1 MLYVYLKMFHI
12 ISASCV
18 LTSIVYSF
26 HLWRTILPHNL
37 SAISERIQKQ
47 TSLIIIPFAVLQLA
61 TGFTMISLKRYSWH
75 LFWLGGSVISFITAI
90 LSWFGFLYF
99 LLLSQQ
105 APLYSNDQSRSMR
118 YRRLQ
123 SFMLLLCA
131 LGLLSMVF
139 FMANK
144 NG

>member
-37 SAISERIQKQ
+37 PAISERIQKQ

>member
-1 MLYVYLKMFHI
+1 MLYIYLKIFHI
-12 ISASCV
+12 ISASAV

-26 HLWRTILPHNL
+26 HLWRSIHPHNL
-37 SAISERIQKQ
+37 TTISDRIQKQ

-61 TGFTMISLKRYSWH
+61 TGFTMMSLKRYNWH
-75 LFWLGGSVISFITAI
+75 LFWISGSVISFITAI
-90 LSWFGFLYF
+90 TSWFGFIYF

-105 APLYSNDQSRSMR
+105 AKVYNNNPSEPTR
-118 YRRLQ
+118 YRRHQ
-123 SFMLLLCA
+123 SFMLLFCA

-139 FMANK
+139 FMTNK

>member
-1 MLYVYLKMFHI
+1 MLYIYLKIFHI

-18 LTSIVYSF
+18 LTSIGYSF
-26 HLWRTILPHNL
+26 HLWRSMHPRNL
-37 SAISERIQKQ
+37 STVSDQIQKQ
-47 TSLIIIPFAVLQLA
+47 TSQIIIPFAVFQLA

-75 LFWLGGSVISFITAI
+75 LFWLSGSVISFITAI
-90 LSWFGFLYF
+90 ASWFGFIYF

-105 APLYSNDQSRSMR
+105 TPVLLNESTESTR

>member
-1 MLYVYLKMFHI
+1 MLYIYLKMFHI

-26 HLWRTILPHNL
+26 HLWRSIQTHNL
-37 SAISERIQKQ
+37 STISDRIQKQ
-47 TSLIIIPFAVLQLA
+47 TSLVIIPFAVFQLA

-75 LFWLGGSVISFITAI
+75 LFWLSGSVISFITAI
-90 LSWFGFLYF
+90 VSWFGFIYF
-99 LLLSQQ
+99 LLLSEQ
-105 APLYSNDQSRSMR
+105 APILMNDHFGSTR
-118 YRRLQ
+118 YRRMQ

>member
-1 MLYVYLKMFHI
+1 MLYIYLKIFHI
-12 ISASCV
+12 ISASIV
-18 LTSIVYSF
+18 LTSIAYGF
-26 HLWRTILPHNL
+26 HLWRSIHPHNL
-37 SAISERIQKQ
+37 SVISDRIQKQ
-47 TSLIIIPFAVLQLA
+47 TSLVIIPFALLQLA

-75 LFWLGGSVISFITAI
+75 ELWLGGSVISFITAI
-90 LSWFGFLYF
+90 ASWFGFIYF

-105 APLYSNDQSRSMR
+105 AMVPLSQHSWTTR

-123 SFMLLLCA
+123 SCMLLLCA

-144 NG
+144 SG

>member
-1 MLYVYLKMFHI
+1 MLYIYLKIIHI
-12 ISASCV
+12 LSASCV

-26 HLWRTILPHNL
+26 HLWRSIHPHNL
-37 SAISERIQKQ
+37 SIVSERIQKQ

-61 TGFTMISLKRYSWH
+61 TGFTMISLQRYDWH
-75 LFWLGGSVISFITAI
+75 SFWISGSVLSFITAI
-90 LSWFGFLYF
+90 SSWFGFIYF
-99 LLLSQQ
+99 LLMSQQ
-105 APLYSNDQSRSMR
+105 ATVLQNENSQSSRF
-118 YRRLQ
+118 RRLQ
-123 SFMLLLCA
+123 SCMLLLCA

>member
-1 MLYVYLKMFHI
+1 MIYIYLKIFHI
-12 ISASCV
+12 ISAACV

-26 HLWRTILPHNL
+26 HLWRSIHSHNL
-37 SAISERIQKQ
+37 AAISQQIQKQ

-75 LFWLGGSVISFITAI
+75 QFWLGGSVISFITA
-90 LSWFGFLYF
+90 LASWFGFLYF
-99 LLLSQQ
+99 LLLAQQ
-105 APLYSNDQSRSMR
+105 ATVVVNEHSRPTR

-123 SFMLLLCA
+123 SCMLLLCA